1 MGAGLF
7 HLLPGK
13 THFENPL
20 GAWFWSVAL
29 TVTSFPDLAQ
39 ILSDLKLLRTEVG
52 QMAISSAFV
61 SDIASWSFLVVTLTV
76 SNGNTRA
83 FILPTLAFIL
93 FCWFVLRPILSQIID
108 KDSSKGGNYSD
119 LCIYSI
125 LTGVVVC
132 GFITDACGS
141 HSMIGAFMFGLIIP
155 DGELGM
161 MIMEKLEDF
170 VPGIMLPAFF
180 VLTGTRCNIIHLF
193 ININPFAVLGILVLA
208 CLAKI
213 ISGFLVAMYH
223 GMPVREGVA
232 LGVLMNAKGVLALI
246 ILNVGRDI
254 KAVDNQPFAIMVMA
268 ILLMTILV
276 KPIPLW
282 ACKTTKHFRKY
293 KLRTLQ
299 ESKPN
304 SELRILACIHT
315 TRNLSGMLNLLEL
328 SNSTEKSPICVF
340 ATCLV
345 GLSGRTNAMLI
356 VHDENRNSSSQN
368 YPPARGRSDADQ
380 IISTLENYER
390 RNQSMSFLPLTVVS
404 PYTSMHE
411 DIHNLAEDKRVTFIL
426 IPFHKQSGAEGMQ
439 QENSSIRLVNQN
451 LLAKAP
457 CSVGI
462 FIDRGLS
469 LKIYNEG
476 SHRREKLNFAMFY
489 TGGQDDREALT
500 YACQDGRVSECE
512 FKSYTI
518 SSR

>member
-1 MGAGLF
+1 
-7 HLLPGK
+7 
-13 THFENPL
+13 
-20 GAWFWSVAL
+20 
-29 TVTSFPDLAQ
+29 
-39 ILSDLKLLRTEVG
+39 
-52 QMAISSAFV
+52 
-61 SDIASWSFLVVTLTV
+61 
-76 SNGNTRA
+76 
-83 FILPTLAFIL
+83 
-93 FCWFVLRPILSQIID
+93 
-108 KDSSKGGNYSD
+108 
-119 LCIYSI
+119 
-125 LTGVVVC
+125 
-132 GFITDACGS
+132 
-141 HSMIGAFMFGLIIP
+141 
-155 DGELGM
+155 
-161 MIMEKLEDF
+161 
-170 VPGIMLPAFF
+170 
-180 VLTGTRCNIIHLF
+180 
-193 ININPFAVLGILVLA
+193 
-208 CLAKI
+208 
-213 ISGFLVAMYH
+213 MYH

-457 CSVGI
+457 CS
-462 FIDRGLS
+462 
-469 LKIYNEG
+469 G